1 MKLVSWN
8 VNGLAACKRKGF
20 LKSIARLRADIV
32 CCQEVRTN
40 CPLNTPEYLQYWN
53 LAEQSGYSGTLIL
66 AKKEPRSV
74 QYGLG
79 IDQLDCEGRLIALEY
94 DSFCIVNV
102 YVPNS
107 QSSDERLD
115 YRIAWDQAL
124 LDFLDRLNKPAIL
137 CGDFNV
143 ARSYLD
149 VYPENLRN
157 EENPPGFLSDEREGM
172 ERLLTRGYVDV
183 FRALHPEKTSLYL
196 VVQPIEQTPGKPG
209 LAAGLFP
216 GVRRPASLC
225 PKHGASH
232 RHSGVRSLSN
242 FPDPASRASAKG
254 IV

>member
-115 YRIAWDQAL
+115 
-124 LDFLDRLNKPAIL
+124 
-137 CGDFNV
+137 
-143 ARSYLD
+143 
-149 VYPENLRN
+149 
-157 EENPPGFLSDEREGM
+157 
-172 ERLLTRGYVDV
+172 
-183 FRALHPEKTSLYL
+183 
-196 VVQPIEQTPGKPG
+196 
-209 LAAGLFP
+209 
-216 GVRRPASLC
+216 
-225 PKHGASH
+225 
-232 RHSGVRSLSN
+232 
-242 FPDPASRASAKG
+242 
-254 IV
+254 

>member
-74 QYGLG
+74 QYGFG

-183 FRALHPEKTSLYL
+183 FRALHPEKPA
-196 VVQPIEQTPGKPG
+196 PIPGGPT
-209 LAAGLFP
+209 
-216 GVRRPASLC
+216 
-225 PKHGASH
+225 
-232 RHSGVRSLSN
+232 
-242 FPDPASRASAKG
+242 D
-254 IV
+254 